1 MTHNLNIL
9 TVDLED
15 WYHVLDNDATR
26 TEVAWA
32 AFESRIPGQI
42 EQLLAQF
49 ARHEVRATFFV
60 LGWVAERFPELVAKV
75 NKAGH
80 EIACHSNMHQ
90 LVYEQSPEAF
100 RTDLVAAANNIE
112 KATGQRPRAFRAPGF
127 SITRAT
133 RWAFDILSEQGF
145 DTDCS
150 IFPAPRAHGGFEGF
164 GNGVPAI
171 IRCSSGS
178 EIREFPM
185 NYATVLGRPV
195 VYGGGGYFRLI
206 PGGLGRHLFRQS
218 AYNMTYFH
226 LRDFDAG
233 QPMIPGLSPLRRFK
247 SYVGISG
254 ASAKLD
260 RLLAAFD
267 FVTLRQAADLIN
279 WADVQVFDLEKGG
292 VI

>member
-1 MTHNLNIL
+1 MMRSLNIL

-15 WYHVLDNDATR
+15 WFHVLDNQATR
-26 TEVAWA
+26 TETEWA

-49 ARHEVRATFFV
+49 AHHNVYATFFV

-75 NKAGH
+75 HEAGH

-90 LVYEQSPEAF
+90 LVYEQSPDAF
-100 RTDLVAAANNIE
+100 RTDLETAVKNIE

-133 RWAFDILSEQGF
+133 PWAFEILAEQGF

-150 IFPAPRAHGGFEGF
+150 IFPAPRAHGGFEGY
-164 GNGVPAI
+164 GDGVPAI
-171 IRCSSGS
+171 IRTSSGS

-185 NYATVLGRPV
+185 NYATVLGRPL

-206 PGGLGRHLFRQS
+206 PGVLGRQLFRQS
-218 AYNMTYFH
+218 NYNMTYFH

-233 QPMIPGLSPLRRFK
+233 QPMIPGLSPARRFK

-254 ASAKLD
+254 ATAKLD

-267 FVTLRQAADLIN
+267 FVTLRKAAGLIA
-279 WADVQVFDLEKGG
+279 WKDARVFDLEKE
-292 VI
+292 VEI